1 MNILRAKMRSVC
13 FASSTRILEKFPPVL
28 GFVLMVCCAAAQGQ
42 TLPPT
47 SSAADA
53 PVASAPPAMEALA
66 RARKMV
72 ETFFQTSSNVVCT
85 ENVTQSLVGK
95 NGKPEYREN
104 SVFDFHLQAGTNSG
118 ALKLVEDRVTL
129 KAPFRDASRTL
140 LITNGF
146 TSMLLIVDPAYEASY
161 TFSPAGSESVDG
173 STLLKFDFKAVPGA
187 SSPMAL
193 RLQGRSYAVPLS
205 GTIWIDPQS
214 GAVAKI
220 IAATDSSMSDLG
232 LQGMRSEIHYA
243 NVQFHDPEE
252 SYWMPVTA
260 IIDVETPHQH
270 WRNVHRFT
278 GYKRFKA
285 TMYIEGL
292 EKKR

>member
-1 MNILRAKMRSVC
+1 MNILRGNRRFIS
-13 FASSTRILEKFPPVL
+13 FAFSAGILRRFAPVL
-28 GFVLMVCCAAAQGQ
+28 GLALLFCCVAAHGQ
-42 TLPPT
+42 SAPA
-47 SSAADA
+47 SSPSADA
-53 PVASAPPAMEALA
+53 PVASPPPAMEALE

-72 ETFFQTSSNVVCT
+72 EEFFQKSSNVVCT
-85 ENVTQSLVGK
+85 ENVTQALVGK

-104 SVFDFHLQAGTNSG
+104 SVFDFHLEAGTNSG

-146 TSMLLIVDPAYEASY
+146 TSMLLIVDPGYESSY
-161 TFSPAGSESVDG
+161 AFSPAGEESVDG

-187 SSPMAL
+187 SSPMAM
-193 RLQGRSYAVPLS
+193 RLQGRSYAIPLS
-205 GTIWIDPQS
+205 GTIWIDSQS
-214 GAVAKI
+214 GAVTKI

-232 LQGMRSEIHYA
+232 LQAMRSEIHYA

-260 IIDVETPHQH
+260 IVDVETPHQH
-270 WRNVHRFT
+270 WRNIHRFT

-285 TMYIEGL
+285 TMYVEGL